1 MKLVRFRAYN
11 DYDTEVLKKGDHYI
25 KAELNEVPVFLRPG
39 NELSLA
45 VPARHVESMDMK
57 DLSIISF

>member
-39 NELSLA
+39 KELPLA